1 MFVGWLV
8 HHVIPEISSITG
20 WIATNVCTYTQGSQR
35 MNLVTLCLNNY
46 WIDFHEIWLSSACF
60 GENIGISI

>member
-20 WIATNVCTYTQGSQR
+20 WIATNVCTYSRFPEDEFGHSVSQQLLDR
-35 MNLVTLCLNNY
+35 
-46 WIDFHEIWLSSACF
+46 FP
-60 GENIGISI
+60 